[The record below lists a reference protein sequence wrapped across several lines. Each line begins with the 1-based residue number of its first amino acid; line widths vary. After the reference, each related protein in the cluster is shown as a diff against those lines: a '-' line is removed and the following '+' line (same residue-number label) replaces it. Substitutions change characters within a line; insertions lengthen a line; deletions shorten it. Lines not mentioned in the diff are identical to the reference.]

1 MDAEMMQAFDHNFW
15 NYYVNYFRD
24 SSCYEWFPRFK
35 GLAREIW
42 RLAESHDMDY
52 DIYGQIAN
60 PKVQDILDVAKL
72 CYEYGETRLR
82 EEMMDWARLVKT
94 GQRYK
99 VRESSREIHFLRN
112 RFYYVDVE

>member
-1 MDAEMMQAFDHNFW
+1 MDAEMMRAFDHDFW

-24 SSCYEWFPRFK
+24 SSCYEWFSRFK

-72 CYEYGETRLR
+72 LR
-82 EEMMDWARLVKT
+82 
-94 GQRYK
+94 
-99 VRESSREIHFLRN
+99 VR
-112 RFYYVDVE
+112 